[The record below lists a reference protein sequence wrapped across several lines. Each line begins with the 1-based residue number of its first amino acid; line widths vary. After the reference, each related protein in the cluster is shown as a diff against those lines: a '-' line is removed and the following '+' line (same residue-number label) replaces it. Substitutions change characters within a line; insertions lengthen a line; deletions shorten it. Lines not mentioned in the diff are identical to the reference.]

1 MDGARLFS
9 AVPSN
14 RTRGNGHKLEHRKFH
29 TNMRKNFTVS
39 YRALQLAAQTGCEVF
54 KTWLDTFL
62 SDLLWVTFSGEPA
75 LAGSGLDDLQRYFPT
90 PTTVCET
97 LYATL
102 LEIIRSVFNG
112 ETSQVEHVPLDDT
125 IPQLINSHVLFLNAS
140 LSIEHQALWKS
151 SHQAEKLAQLCSC
164 ELVFTSSKAIVKAS
178 IIHKTLF
185 S

>member
-1 MDGARLFS
+1 M
-9 AVPSN
+9 
-14 RTRGNGHKLEHRKFH
+14 
-29 TNMRKNFTVS
+29 
-39 YRALQLAAQTGCEVF
+39 
-54 KTWLDTFL
+54 
-62 SDLLWVTFSGEPA
+62 TFSGEDA
-75 LAGSGLDDLQRYFPT
+75 LAGPGLDDLQRSFPT
-90 PTTVCET
+90 PTTVCEI

-102 LEIIRSVFNG
+102 LAIIRSVFNG

-164 ELVFTSSKAIVKAS
+164 ELVCTSSKAIVKAS